1 MADALEDMLSRIETF
16 LAEDEGLGR
25 RVAHDFL
32 DQLATEMET
41 LTGERIELEQ
51 KIDAANR
58 KPPGRTE
65 LVEEIAARLE
75 KIAGRTS
82 FVKELMDSIIERL
95 YRLDPEERAMLANDL
110 KGKT

>member
-1 MADALEDMLSRIETF
+1 MADALGVVLSRIEAF

-25 RVAHDFL
+25 RVAHDFV

-41 LTGERIELEQ
+41 LIRERIELEQ
-51 KIDAANR
+51 KIDVANR
-58 KPPGRTE
+58 NPTGRME

-82 FVKELMDSIIERL
+82 FLKELMDSVIERL
-95 YRLDPEERAMLANDL
+95 YRLEPEERAMLANNL